1 MDEILQN
8 RKVNLLIGCSG
19 STASMRMDT
28 IIEAFA
34 QTSNYNIKIILTKHS
49 KIFLNDVIPDLKK
62 FQKKNNVEF
71 YFANEDFEYY
81 KTDKSCPLFVKLSQW
96 TDVFLLVALS
106 ANTLSKIAM
115 GLCDNLL
122 VK

>member
-1 MDEILQN
+1 MDEIIQN

-19 STASMRMDT
+19 SIASTRIDT

-34 QTSNYNIKIILTKHS
+34 QTNNYNIKIILTKHS
-49 KIFLNDVIPDLKK
+49 KIFLHDVIPDLKA

-81 KTDKSCPLFVKLSQW
+81 KTDKSCPLFVKVSQW
-96 TDVFLLVALS
+96 TDVFLLVPLS
-106 ANTLSKIAM
+106 ANTLSKIAL